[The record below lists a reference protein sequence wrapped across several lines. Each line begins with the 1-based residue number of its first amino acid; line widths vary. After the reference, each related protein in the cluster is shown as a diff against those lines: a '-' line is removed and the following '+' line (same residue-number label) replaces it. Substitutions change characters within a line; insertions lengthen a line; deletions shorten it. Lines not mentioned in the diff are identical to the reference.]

1 MYKKVTNWIL
11 ALAFV
16 ATTGGAVLAVA
27 SPATYAAPK
36 APDCSGNNAFLTL
49 PGWYRGLA
57 TLNAAKDGCDIAKP
71 GDGTTG
77 LATFIWTIV
86 LNIIDILLQVV
97 AYLSVFF
104 IIYGGFQYITSAG
117 SSEGLVNGRKTIT
130 NALIGLV
137 ISILSVAIVNI
148 VAGAIS

>member
-1 MYKKVTNWIL
+1 MYKKITNWIL

-16 ATTGGAVLAVA
+16 ATSGGALLATSLATVPAAAA
-27 SPATYAAPK
+27 SKTSADCARPILTFPVWYRNLPVND
-36 APDCSGNNAFLTL
+36 DCSLKGPDA
-49 PGWYRGLA
+49 GGLSA
-57 TLNAAKDGCDIAKP
+57 YV
-71 GDGTTG
+71 
-77 LATFIWTIV
+77 WTIV
-86 LNIIDILLQVV
+86 LNVIDILLQVV

-117 SSEGLVNGRKTIT
+117 SSEGTANGRKTIT
-130 NALIGLV
+130 NAIIGLV